1 MRHITAIGLALI
13 QHFEGFCPTI
23 YLCPSDVP
31 TIGYGHVVRAEERP
45 RFLGGISEEE
55 ALALLRRDVE
65 EAECS
70 VLRLISVPISD
81 GQFDALVSF
90 TFNLGS
96 GALQRSTLRQKI
108 NRGESTDAPREF
120 QRWVWAKGRK
130 LPGLIRRRQAEAF
143 RFAAG

>member
-31 TIGYGHVVRAEERP
+31 TIGYGHVVQAEERP
-45 RFLGGISEEE
+45 RFLGGITEAE

-65 EAECS
+65 EAERS
-70 VLRLISVPISD
+70 VLRLISVPLTD

-90 TFNLGS
+90 TYNVGS

-108 NRGESTDAPREF
+108 NRGESQDAPREL
-120 QRWVWAKGRK
+120 QRWVWGRGRK
-130 LPGLIRRRQAEAF
+130 LPGLVRRRQSESF
-143 RFAAG
+143 RFVQ